1 LATDEVLARLRDAH
15 RPVATLAADLLAFF
29 ASTYRRVF
37 GFPAAP
43 VHDPC
48 AVAAVIE
55 PDIIEAHMM
64 RVEVETTGE
73 WTAGRT
79 VCDVHDTLAKEPNA
93 RVGYALDAP
102 RFWDMVIETLLSY
115 K

>member
-1 LATDEVLARLRDAH
+1 
-15 RPVATLAADLLAFF
+15 
-29 ASTYRRVF
+29 
-37 GFPAAP
+37 
-43 VHDPC
+43 
-48 AVAAVIE
+48 
-55 PDIIEAHMM
+55 MM